1 MSRIIAGRFDATLDA
16 DAALEALRREGFSRE
31 DIDSFYVAPP
41 GQHSMTPVG
50 GDARKASA
58 GAQEAGRGAVMGAIV
73 GAVIGGV
80 VGMLISIRW
89 QDFAPAIIL
98 FGAGIGA
105 YVGSF
110 VGAARWVHHPRPDEA
125 SIEHPAEPRG
135 GRMIAV
141 NVDRAGSEAAA
152 VKVLREYGA
161 RDIGRAEGVWRNGWK
176 DFDPRSP
183 LAAV

>member
-16 DAALEALRREGFSRE
+16 DAALEALRREGFNRE

-41 GQHSMTPVG
+41 GQHAMTPVG

-58 GAQEAGRGAVMGAIV
+58 GAQQAGRGAVIGAIV
-73 GAVIGGV
+73 GGLIGGV
-80 VGMLISIRW
+80 IGMLFGMW
-89 QDFAPAIIL
+89 WHEYAAVLIL
-98 FGAGIGA
+98 FGAGVGA

-110 VGAARWVHHPRPDEA
+110 IGTARQVHQPRPSEA
-125 SIEHPAEPRG
+125 SIETPSEPKG

-141 NVDRAGSEAAA
+141 NVDRAGSEASA

-161 RDIGRAEGVWRNGWK
+161 RDLGRAEGVWRNGWK